1 MQGFNRFFMLS
12 TIFVVHITNYKSC
25 KIIYNNRLLL
35 NHLDTATH
43 THSPLDGLAK
53 RTTMWTTMQ
62 TNRQTIIIRQSPG
75 MPADKIRV
83 RGGTGD
89 MGGKMGPDSLHCLQQ
104 LQSFQHQW
112 KETNKFYIF
121 YVYVGGSNEQQK
133 GEMENRKRRLSG
145 VDSARKTITKAA

>member
-89 MGGKMGPDSLHCLQQ
+89 MGGKIGPDSLHCLQQ
-104 LQSFQHQW
+104 LQKLSTSM
-112 KETNKFYIF
+112 KGNKQILHFLCLCRWL
-121 YVYVGGSNEQQK
+121 Q
-133 GEMENRKRRLSG
+133 
-145 VDSARKTITKAA
+145 